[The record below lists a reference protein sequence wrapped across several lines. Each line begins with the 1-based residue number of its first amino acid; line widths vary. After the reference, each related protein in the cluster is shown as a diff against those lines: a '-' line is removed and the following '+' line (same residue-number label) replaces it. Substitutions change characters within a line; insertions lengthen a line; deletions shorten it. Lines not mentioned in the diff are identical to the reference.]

1 MATVADSAEDV
12 LRRRSPRMVALFTQI
27 FRYSL
32 KRDFHA
38 LRVSKSGPTPAP
50 STPHLVLYS
59 NHPSWW
65 DPVAFLLLGDRLFH
79 GRAGFAPIDARM
91 LKSYGF
97 FERIGVFGVDIES
110 RAGAVR
116 FRDIASTVL
125 ADPGRILLVT
135 AQGRFADVRERPVVL
150 KPGIAHVA
158 DWCETAVFV
167 PLALDYVFWDE
178 RKPELLVRFGE
189 ATTAAELRACSTRER
204 LAMLEQAL
212 EESMD
217 RLAVEAISRDAEL
230 FTALEAG
237 RTGVGGVYDLWRLA
251 RAAVMG
257 QRFTGKH
264 GPEPQ

>member
-1 MATVADSAEDV
+1 MPGAPNSAEDV
-12 LRRRSPRMVALFTQI
+12 LRRRSPRMVALFTRI
-27 FRYSL
+27 FRHSL
-32 KRDFHA
+32 LRDFHA
-38 LRVSKSGPTPAP
+38 MRFSKSGSLPA
-50 STPHLVLYS
+50 SGTPHLVLYS

-79 GRAGFAPIDARM
+79 GRPGFAPIDERM

-116 FRDIASTVL
+116 FRDIASAVL
-125 ADPGRILLVT
+125 ADPARILLVT
-135 AQGRFADVRERPVVL
+135 AQGRFADVRERPLVL

-158 DWCETAVFV
+158 DWCEDAVFV

-189 ATTAAELRACSTRER
+189 ATTAAELRARSSRER
-204 LAMLEQAL
+204 LALLEQAL

-217 RLAVEAISRDAEL
+217 RLAAEAISRNADL
-230 FTALEAG
+230 FTPLEAG
-237 RTGVGGVYDLWRLA
+237 RTGVGGVYDLWRRA
-251 RAAVMG
+251 RAG
-257 QRFTGKH
+257 LSGERFTGTH
-264 GPEPQ
+264 GPEPR